1 MRHDDVADSQKR
13 LGFRR
18 IFVILG
24 AMNAGTRSP
33 AGALLYEISI
43 DRTWGFI
50 NADGEVVIPPRFS
63 EVGRFSEGLVAV
75 RLATEGERS
84 EESGFINAKGDFVIG
99 PGVPAGFKFP
109 KYQNS
114 YSYGDFHEG
123 RARLWIGDSTG
134 CGGYIDRT
142 GKLVIPAKFA
152 RASEFSEGLAC
163 VSLPR
168 PDGESFGPKRAGF
181 IDPEGRF
188 VIPPDQ
194 DFIALKF
201 SDGRCVISCTNGDRS
216 WSCSV
221 IDRQGNVILPPG
233 IYSSIS
239 LFEGG
244 LARVVKDGKVGCI
257 DTDGN
262 VVVPVEFDQLWEFGA
277 GEHFTTGTKNGRSY
291 IVDQTGQC
299 VRELD
304 LGPDTEVVWLRHGMV
319 MVESGGKRGFID
331 LDGCLRIPIEFD
343 NAENFNGTL
352 AYAQRDGWK
361 GYINRNGEFVW
372 KTDRWD
378 GPSYKV
384 KAPLSD
390 FLPPGTVEALPLDFR
405 RTDAVNAI
413 IFATSDSLD
422 AIGPWLNEAFGDR
435 FGIWDDSPLPD
446 NLVFDLCSE
455 GISVKLQVCDA
466 TGEEAGDF
474 ASYHAS
480 DDLIMLLEKHQPSV
494 IGLLLL
500 EEGPE

>member
-1 MRHDDVADSQKR
+1 
-13 LGFRR
+13 
-18 IFVILG
+18 
-24 AMNAGTRSP
+24 MNAATTTSTEP
-33 AGALLYEISI
+33 LLYEISV

-63 EVGRFSEGLVAV
+63 DVGKFSEGLVAV
-75 RLATEGERS
+75 RLATDGERS

-99 PGVPAGFKFP
+99 PGVPTGFKFP
-109 KYQNS
+109 RYQNS

-152 RASEFSEGLAC
+152 GANDFSEGLAC

-168 PDGESFGPKRAGF
+168 PDGDSFGPTCAGF
-181 IDPEGRF
+181 IDPEGCF

-194 DFIALKF
+194 EFIAGRF
-201 SDGRCVISCTNGDRS
+201 SEGRCVITSIDEDDS
-216 WSCSV
+216 WSDSV
-221 IDRQGNVILPPG
+221 IDRQGNVILSPG

-239 LFEGG
+239 PFEGG

-262 VVVPVEFDQLWEFGA
+262 VVVPVEFDQLWEFGPD
-277 GEHFTTGTKNGRSY
+277 EKFTTGSKDGRSY
-291 IVDQTGQC
+291 IVDQAGQC

-304 LGPDTEVVWLRHGMV
+304 LGPDTEAVWLRHGMV
-319 MVESGGKRGFID
+319 MVESGSKRGFLD
-331 LDGCLRIPIEFD
+331 LDGRLRIPIEFD
-343 NAENFNGTL
+343 SAENFNGAL
-352 AYAQRDGWK
+352 AYAERGGWK
-361 GYINRNGEFVW
+361 GYINREGEFVW

-405 RTDAVNAI
+405 RNDGVNAI
-413 IFATSDSLD
+413 IFATTDSLEE
-422 AIGPWLNEAFGDR
+422 IGPWLNEAFGDR

-446 NLVFDLCSE
+446 NLVFDLCCE
-455 GISVKLQVCDA
+455 GIAVKLHVCDA
-466 TGEEAGDF
+466 TSGGAEDF
-474 ASYHAS
+474 ADYHAS
-480 DDLIMLLEKHQPSV
+480 DDLIMLLEKHQPAA

-500 EEGPE
+500 KEGPE